1 MRTFTEIVMGL
12 LTAVVLSALMTAEVY
27 AQTTTLPPSLQTP
40 PGLSMDITSDPTV
53 SDRIEA
59 AETNTDIDLQRI
71 DGILLQVSTEYVPIL
86 REATLA
92 GDTATSS
99 DYRNQID
106 SSMWDI
112 HLELSYVTPDQVELV
127 NVVENET
134 ATDTVLNVTYV
145 DDSAVKIQEILGTL
159 FAIQLFEDPLT
170 QNDIEAI
177 ADRIQFHVQ
186 NMRNEISFSAP
197 PEDVEIIGGMW
208 VPIEELRALEAE
220 LNPPSTLV
228 LP

>member
-1 MRTFTEIVMGL
+1 MKKLEFVVITMMMMMMMMV
-12 LTAVVLSALMTAEVY
+12 LTTTTSAAVVAPSY
-27 AQTTTLPPSLQTP
+27 AQAQQLQ
-40 PGLSMDITSDPTV
+40 MDIASDPTV

-71 DGILLQVSTEYVPIL
+71 DDILNTVSTEYIPIL
-86 REATLA
+86 QEAQLA
-92 GDTATSS
+92 GDVNTAS

-112 HLELSYVTPDQVELV
+112 HLELSYVTPEQVELV

-134 ATDTVLNVTYV
+134 ATTDTVLNVTYV
-145 DDSAVKIQEILGTL
+145 DDSAAKIQEILGTL
-159 FAIQLFEDPLT
+159 FAINLFGDPLT
-170 QNDIEAI
+170 QNDLQAI
-177 ADRIQFHVQ
+177 VDRMQFHIQ
-186 NMRNEISFSAP
+186 NMRNEISFSVP
-197 PEDVEIIGGMW
+197 PEDVQIVGGMW
-208 VPIEELRALEAE
+208 VPIEELRRLEAE